1 MSTKLILGVIMVL
14 AMPFTAFA
22 DKALIKS
29 AESAGP
35 DSVSKN
41 ATIKDWNMKVIR
53 KGTNEWTCLPD
64 NAGTPGTDPWCV
76 NEPWLKFLGALTT
89 NKKAP
94 SYKGVGVAYM
104 LAGDTGVSNID
115 PAGTKE
121 NTPADQWVDGLKS
134 HMMILVPNIK
144 SMKNISTNPNSGGA
158 WIMWPETP
166 YAHLMLPI
174 DSYPSK

>member
-1 MSTKLILGVIMVL
+1 MIYKLILGVFITL
-14 AMPFTAFA
+14 ALPLAALA
-22 DKALIKS
+22 DQAQIKS

-35 DSVSKN
+35 ASVSKN

-64 NAGTPGTDPWCV
+64 NADTPGPDPWCV
-76 NEPWLKFLGALTT
+76 NEPWLNFLDALM
-89 NKKAP
+89 NKKDP

-121 NTPADQWVDGLKS
+121 NTPPDQWVDNLKS
-134 HMMILVPNIK
+134 HVMILVPDIK
-144 SMKNISTNPNSGGA
+144 SMSNISTDPKNGGS
-158 WIMWPETP
+158 WIMWPKTP
-166 YAHLMLPI
+166 YAHIMLPI